1 LYEKIIDEDI
11 QEQFSKALD
20 LALCKY
26 ELMRNEIVF
35 KKLRNPRKRIRV
47 IMAML
52 GIE

>member
-1 LYEKIIDEDI
+1 MTKIIDEDI

-26 ELMRNEIVF
+26 ELMRNEMIL
-35 KKLRNPRKRIRV
+35 KKLKNPSKQIRV
-47 IMAML
+47 IMTML